1 MVAFLI
7 EFDGNQC
14 EKKMKVVAPYLLVI
28 IIFWAQSLCAER
40 LKDITSLAGVRDN
53 PLIGYGLVVGLDG
66 TGDKTTQAPFTAQSF
81 KSMLGKLGINI
92 PAGQSFQL
100 KNVAAVTIHANLPA
114 FAKPGQKIDVSVAS
128 IANSKSLR
136 GGSLL
141 MAPLKGI
148 DGKIYAIAQGELVI
162 GGFGGEGRDGSKVT
176 INIPSSG
183 RIPNGAIVEK
193 AIVNS
198 FTQGDHLI
206 FNLNRADFTTA
217 RRVAENINEL
227 LGPNIARALDASSV
241 RVTAPMDMDQRV
253 SYMSL
258 LENIRVQPGEVAARV
273 VINSKTGTIVV
284 GKHVTVAPSAVTHGS
299 LTVTV
304 TEGNNVTQP
313 NPFGEGET
321 VVVPET
327 AEVTITQENNKMFE
341 FKKSTTLAQIV
352 RAVNEVGAAPG
363 DLMAILEALKQA
375 GALEADLIVI

>member
-1 MVAFLI
+1 MNTINKLISAVIFLA
-7 EFDGNQC
+7 
-14 EKKMKVVAPYLLVI
+14 VLTPVSY
-28 IIFWAQSLCAER
+28 AER
-40 LKDITSLAGVRDN
+40 LKDITTLAGVRDN
-53 PLIGYGLVVGLDG
+53 PLVGYGLVVGLDG
-66 TGDKTTQAPFTAQSF
+66 TGDKTSQAPFTAQSF
-81 KSMLGKLGINI
+81 KSMLNKFGITI
-92 PAGQSFQL
+92 PEGSNFQL

-114 FAKPGQKIDVSVAS
+114 FVKPGQKIDVSVAS

-141 MAPLKGI
+141 MAPLKGA
-148 DGKIYAIAQGELVI
+148 DGNIYAIAQGELVV
-162 GGFGGEGRDGSKVT
+162 GGFGTEGRDGSKVT
-176 INIPSSG
+176 VNIPSAG
-183 RIPNGAIVEK
+183 RIPNGAIVER
-193 AIVNS
+193 AVSNA
-198 FTQGDHLI
+198 FTSSDHLI

-217 RRVAENINEL
+217 RRIAENINEL
-227 LGPNIARALDASSV
+227 LGPNIARAMDASSV

-258 LENIRVQPGEVAARV
+258 LENVTVQPGEAPARV
-273 VINSKTGTIVV
+273 VINSRTGTIVV

-304 TEGNNVTQP
+304 TEGNNVSQP

-327 AEVTITQENNKMFE
+327 GEVTVTQANNKMFE
-341 FKKSTTLAQIV
+341 LKGSTTLDQIV